1 MATKRAFVSDLEL
14 QDTLSKLQK
23 TNEDSVVLIGQL
35 GTQVDGLVKEVI
47 EFQQSLVDPITPIV
61 DPVQPP
67 VEPIVPIDVVPLK
80 PVDPVVEPVVPIPQ
94 PTEETVSPVI
104 IIEPVLPAPL
114 VPGPEVA
121 IDPTLVEVVTPVS
134 GTPPPEIQFS
144 AKSNLVIASWN
155 HDSKTGFTHWSHK
168 LMWEGKKYKSCSIY
182 YCKGNANEWSNWNN
196 IESWEYMDFDYG
208 DSELLSHSLSFLCRS
223 RSNDLY
229 GQYGFT
235 TKETLNG
242 GEGYWDVDF
251 NHNDNDTFY
260 KINHIRS
267 IDPNPH
273 NSGAHDHLKIILE
286 NVHQS
291 GNTVQKDVKIA
302 QGLYKIGR
310 AIATHVVAA
319 TEPKQLL
326 QYQVFR
332 KEDNGIRI
340 DMISK
345 PESLDIE
352 DFKIKIADYMSKP
365 LISV

>member
-23 TNEDSVVLIGQL
+23 TNEESVVLIGQL

-61 DPVQPP
+61 HPVQPP

-94 PTEETVSPVI
+94 PNEETESPVI

-114 VPGPEVA
+114 VPGPEVT
-121 IDPTLVEVVTPVS
+121 IDPTSVEVVTPVS
-134 GTPPPEIQFS
+134 GTPPPEIQYS
-144 AKSNLVIASWN
+144 AKSNLIIVSWN
-155 HDSKTGFTHWSHK
+155 HDNNGFTHWSHK

-182 YCKGNANEWSNWNN
+182 YCKGSANEWSNWNN

-208 DSELLSHSLSFLCRS
+208 DSELLSHSLDFLCRS
-223 RSNDLY
+223 RTNDLY
-229 GQYGFT
+229 GPNGFASSDT
-235 TKETLNG
+235 RNS
-242 GEGYWDVDF
+242 EGYWDVDF
-251 NHNDNDTFY
+251 NHNDDDTFY
-260 KINHIRS
+260 KVNHIRS

-273 NSGAHDHLKIILE
+273 TSQKDHLKIILQ
-286 NVHQS
+286 NVPQS

-326 QYQVFR
+326 QYQVSR

-340 DMISK
+340 HMISK
-345 PESLDIE
+345 PDSLNLE
-352 DFKIKIADYMSKP
+352 EFKSKIADYMSKP